1 MFKKL
6 PRILVPLAAVTLAF
20 GSASLLP
27 PAANADNREEIT
39 GACSAYTNEQLWQT
53 SLRWARARERVC
65 YEENSKREIRAVV
78 QFQVDWPTNCS
89 LSVGLP
95 PQVGAGCPID
105 ATMKRAS
112 LSMRNVEMAFT
123 YRLPGGREK
132 NASCKFSDR
141 WNTENYGS
149 NLTKSC
155 RTTWHPWAKGD
166 LRMTIDKMQVDVID
180 DGDISKELLPISNTF
195 YIN

>member
-1 MFKKL
+1 MVTKTSRL
-6 PRILVPLAAVTLAF
+6 LVPLAAVALAF

-27 PAANADNREEIT
+27 PTANADEKIT
-39 GACSAYTNEQLWQT
+39 GSCTAYTNEQLWQT
-53 SLRWARARERVC
+53 SLRWARARERIC
-65 YEENSKREIRAVV
+65 YEENSKREVRAVV

-95 PQVGAGCPID
+95 PQYAAGCPLD
-105 ATMKRAS
+105 ATLRKRAS

-123 YRLPGGREK
+123 YRLPGDSKKR
-132 NASCKFSDR
+132 ASCKYPDR

-155 RTTWHPWAKGD
+155 RTSWKPRSKGD
-166 LRMTIDKMQVDVID
+166 FRIEIDKMKVDVID
-180 DGDISKELLPISNTF
+180 DGDVAHELRPVDNTF
-195 YIN
+195 YID